1 MLSSQ
6 DRTKKERE
14 KKTDGIENSKTAG
27 NIVYFNSNMSIITP
41 NVNGL
46 NTPIIK
52 KNLAILNLK
61 SKTKPY
67 ALYKKP
73 TKA

>member
-27 NIVYFNSNMSIITP
+27 NMVYFNSNMSIITP

-52 KNLAILNLK
+52 KKIL
-61 SKTKPY
+61 
-67 ALYKKP
+67 LY
-73 TKA
+73 